1 MNKLQMKDKE
11 LLIGRIATQ
20 SVDDAP
26 YDLLQDAYHLMV
38 SDDLGG
44 KSMDEL
50 KEIASDIGIEL

>member
-1 MNKLQMKDKE
+1 MKDKE
-11 LLIGRIATQ
+11 LLISRIATQ

-38 SDDLGG
+38 SDDLGS

-50 KEIASDIGIEL
+50 KEIASDMDIEL